1 MNAAPAASVEPDSS
15 GLETM
20 AVRPRDVVVLPDGL
34 PGFERCRRF
43 VVISSPDLAPL
54 VQLRGLDSVRPSFL
68 ALDPRVVLPD
78 YDTSLSPSDRCRLAV
93 DEAGPLLWLAL
104 VRFDGDRLVAN
115 MRAPVVI
122 NPQRMIGRQVIPADS
137 PYTTHHELTAG

>member
-1 MNAAPAASVEPDSS
+1 MSAAPAVSVEPDQT
-15 GLETM
+15 GLGTM
-20 AVRPRDVVVLPDGL
+20 AVASRDVVVLPDGL

-54 VQLRGLDSVRPSFL
+54 VQLQGLDSVRPSFL
-68 ALDPRVVLPD
+68 ALDPRLVMPD
-78 YDTSLSPSDRCRLAV
+78 YDTTLSPADRCRLAA
-93 DEAGPLLWLAL
+93 DDAGPLLWLAL
-104 VRFDGDRLVAN
+104 VRFDGERLVAN